1 MILKSKSVQDTHDIS
16 EKLLNR
22 TNPGTVFALI
32 GDLGTGKT
40 TFAQGFAIA
49 LGVKSRV
56 GSPTFK
62 LVSEYD
68 GRDYKLYHIDAY
80 RLKNSNEFLNIGGEE
95 YLISKNNYRPRII
108 NMEPLTG
115 ALLIQHD
122 YFVKNLERNIN
133 NLSSSISLMGQQ
145 LCSSPTIGFIISSKD
160 ENETLDFSH
169 VN

>member
-80 RLKNSNEFLNIGGEE
+80 RLKN
-95 YLISKNNYRPRII
+95 
-108 NMEPLTG
+108 
-115 ALLIQHD
+115 
-122 YFVKNLERNIN
+122 
-133 NLSSSISLMGQQ
+133 
-145 LCSSPTIGFIISSKD
+145 
-160 ENETLDFSH
+160 
-169 VN
+169 